1 MNRERAEIFLRLL
14 AEAGLRDPALRR
26 PPAIRSPDAPFV
38 VMPVALAQAAWALTA
53 VGALDPDTA
62 EAVLADAELALA
74 ARRFASARLPFRSGQ
89 RTPPASAAEPRDAP
103 DRYVPAGLMILF
115 HDQTVSGE
123 LDLMSYAH
131 TAAGA
136 RLVAAWQTR
145 DLLTSRRRGPP
156 PIDEF
161 TVTDDRGNRYDLLLD
176 PKGRSHPTCD
186 LQLRPDPP
194 PDIRWLEVT
203 APGEKAVRVD
213 LEGRADLPAPVVSD
227 RDLSAGE
234 HLLNRIADRLLAMV
248 AEFPP
253 QVTPGPLANLA
264 AGLGVTVAAL
274 EAAEVLS
281 PFSPVPGQLAA
292 LCASLGARGH
302 GITAAPAP
310 DLPEPWLSMLSHYH
324 RRKPDTA
331 PAGDGFAAV
340 AAALPELDGLRLVL
354 LGLHHCDGDT
364 WMNTLACG
372 QLPARQPGPLRMDKA
387 FPLSVWV
394 RDDAGRWHVAQ
405 PVSWSEHAGEA
416 TLTLRLAPPLTRPSD
431 WIEVRAAWQS
441 AEVRAT
447 VPLRWGYPP

>member
-1 MNRERAEIFLRLL
+1 M
-14 AEAGLRDPALRR
+14 PAKLPR
-26 PPAIRSPDAPFV
+26 
-38 VMPVALAQAAWALTA
+38 AAWALTA
-53 VGALDPDTA
+53 VGALDLETA

-74 ARRFASARLPFRSGQ
+74 ARRGRAGGGRDRLRRPGPGGRAGGFGPVASARLPLRSG
-89 RTPPASAAEPRDAP
+89 RPPPGGASAPAGTRP

-115 HDQTVSGE
+115 HDQTISGE

-136 RLVAAWQTR
+136 RLIAAWQTR
-145 DLLTSRRRGPP
+145 DPLTSRRHGPP
-156 PIDEF
+156 PVDEF

-186 LQLRPDPP
+186 LTLRPDPRP
-194 PDIRWLEVT
+194 ISAGWGSPRRARRPSAWT
-203 APGEKAVRVD
+203 WKA
-213 LEGRADLPAPVVSD
+213 GPADGLRPPVVSD

-234 HLLNRIADRLLAMV
+234 HLLNRVADRLLTMV
-248 AEFPP
+248 PEFPP
-253 QVTPGPLANLA
+253 QMTPGPLANLA
-264 AGLGVTVAAL
+264 AGLGVTIAAL

-281 PFSPVPGQLAA
+281 PHSPVPGQLAA
-292 LCASLGARGH
+292 LCGSLGVRGH

-324 RRKPDTA
+324 RRKPGSA

-372 QLPARQPGPLRMDKA
+372 QLPPRRPGTLRMDKA

-394 RDDAGRWHVAQ
+394 RDDAGRWHVAR
-405 PVSWSEHAGEA
+405 PVSWSGNARRGHAHAAAGA
-416 TLTLRLAPPLTRPSD
+416 AADPAFGLDRGAGRLA
-431 WIEVRAAWQS
+431 V
-441 AEVRAT
+441 
-447 VPLRWGYPP
+447 G